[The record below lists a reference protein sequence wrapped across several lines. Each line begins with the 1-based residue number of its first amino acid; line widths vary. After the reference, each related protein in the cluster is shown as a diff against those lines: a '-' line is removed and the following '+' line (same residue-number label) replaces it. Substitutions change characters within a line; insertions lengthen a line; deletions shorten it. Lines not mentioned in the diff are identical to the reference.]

1 LTRFVTL
8 TGMALRELW
17 ITFRL
22 LLVVGALLLAAL
34 PAALL
39 PHVMSP
45 DLAGAPPDPLT
56 WLAVSLSVALAL
68 AAGVAG
74 GTLASERRRGTAGW
88 VAARAVPRA
97 TVALT
102 WFVAFAVLL
111 AIGLLPLTLITWLSL
126 SPFLPDGPMPMVA
139 AVVGAGCAGLA
150 AVAAGLLLGA
160 ALPPLPA
167 GLLSSLA
174 TGAALLAGAV
184 AQGASGAWWGLPV
197 DGMRVLATLDTA
209 ARPVADALRA
219 AGAALGLTAVL
230 LVLCVVAFER
240 ADL

>member
-1 LTRFVTL
+1 MTL

-17 ITFRL
+17 ISFRL

-45 DLAGAPPDPLT
+45 NLAGAPPDPLT
-56 WLAVSLSVALAL
+56 WQAVALSAALAL

-88 VAARAVPRA
+88 FTARAVPRA

-102 WFVAFAVLL
+102 WFAAFGVLL
-111 AIGLLPLTLITWLSL
+111 AIGLLPLAVVTWLSL
-126 SPFLPDGPMPMVA
+126 SPFLPDGPLPLVSG
-139 AVVGAGCAGLA
+139 VIGACGAGLA

-160 ALPPLPA
+160 FLPPLPA
-167 GLLSSLA
+167 VLLA
-174 TGAALLAGAV
+174 TLVTGGALLASAMG
-184 AQGASGAWWGLPV
+184 QGPSGAWWALPG

-209 ARPVADALRA
+209 ARPVADGLRA
-219 AGAALGLTAVL
+219 AGAALGVTAVL

-240 ADL
+240 TDL